1 MKRDGVSRQE
11 VLLRMEKQID
21 EEIKMRLCDFVII
34 NNEREMV
41 LPQVVALHE
50 RLLHLASG

>member
-21 EEIKMRLCDFVII
+21 EEIKMRLCDFVIT
-34 NNEREMV
+34 NNEQEMV

-50 RLLHLASG
+50 RLLSLASG